1 MPTAIYTIRSLLHAQ
16 DAHIY
21 NFVFNLEFRKS
32 LSFSTSSPCCLRS
45 IILCDARQRLLF
57 LATRSP
63 TQLTH
68 SRASSSLS
76 LPPAS
81 APPRPSH
88 SYSLALAP
96 FHPASSA
103 TISAHLS
110 PIASTVSIG
119 FTLVI
124 SGNTPASAILT
135 PSSPLNLKRQSTT
148 AISSLAKSP
157 ILVVPAGW

>member
-1 MPTAIYTIRSLLHAQ
+1 MVLKAIYTIRSLLHSQ
-16 DAHIY
+16 HAHIY
-21 NFVFNLEFRKS
+21 TSYPLMNSVDGLLLALLLEIDHLVRR
-32 LSFSTSSPCCLRS
+32 SSAIAFPC
-45 IILCDARQRLLF
+45 D
-57 LATRSP
+57 T
-63 TQLTH
+63 LTH
-68 SRASSSLS
+68 TTDAISRLSAPFPASR
-76 LPPAS
+76 AS
-81 APPRPSH
+81 APPPPSH
-88 SYSLALAP
+88 SYNLALAP